1 MTSALSAI
9 HPSAWVHPQAA
20 CLLGQE
26 FLGFVGAYCIVGEGV
41 TIDENPHV
49 YFAGAFRLRS
59 HTVLYW
65 GNTIGADFQTGHHV
79 LIREQNE
86 LGSSVSVG
94 SGSIIEHHTKIGDS
108 VRIHSGVFI
117 PEYTVIEADAWLGP
131 KVTLTNARYPK
142 APDVKAQLMGPH
154 IKTYA
159 KLGANTTVLP
169 GVTIG
174 AHALVGAGSVVTKD
188 VPDFAV
194 VVGNPGRVIND
205 VRQLAYAEQ
214 IQTLNQ

>member
-1 MTSALSAI
+1 M
-9 HPSAWVHPQAA
+9 
-20 CLLGQE
+20 
-26 FLGFVGAYCIVGEGV
+26 
-41 TIDENPHV
+41 
-49 YFAGAFRLRS
+49 
-59 HTVLYW
+59 
-65 GNTIGADFQTGHHV
+65 
-79 LIREQNE
+79 IREQNE
-86 LGSSVSVG
+86 LGASISVG
-94 SGSIIEHHTKIGDS
+94 SGSIIEHHTKIGDR

-117 PEYTVIEADAWLGP
+117 PEFTVIEADAWLGP

-142 APDVKAQLMGPH
+142 APDAKEQLKGPL

-188 VPDFAV
+188 VPDYAV